1 VNPMNPL
8 FIRATSTM
16 VIKMEMNGMLSRRQ
30 ALTLGAAF
38 AGRVMAQT
46 PTPLLPLQTTGL
58 EHIGM
63 TVPDQKASAEFYGRI
78 FDPQL
83 FQERD
88 LPPRYYVRLGTAY
101 IAFGGATDVRAA
113 TGPGGGTAI
122 DHFCALVK
130 DYKPQEM
137 RAAME
142 QAGISMG
149 TGRLGMPT
157 DSDGIRLQ
165 LLGVPGGLARTIIPS
180 ARISTDDAAVEAIGL
195 DHIVVTASDLEKSS
209 AFYTKFFGQPVSRSK
224 KPERI
229 WFGVAQTRL
238 ALEPVTAGSKPAIE
252 RVCVKIAGFD
262 RRVTRE
268 KLKKVGVEA
277 VPAED
282 EHLLRFKDPN
292 GFTIELKAG
301 V

>member
-1 VNPMNPL
+1 MMDKNW
-8 FIRATSTM
+8 T
-16 VIKMEMNGMLSRRQ
+16 LSRRE
-30 ALTLGAAF
+30 ALALAAAF
-38 AGRVMAQT
+38 AGRAIAQT
-46 PTPLLPLQTTGL
+46 PASLLPLQTTGL
-58 EHIGM
+58 EHLGM

-88 LPPRYYVRLGTAY
+88 PPPRYYVRLGTAY

-113 TGPGGGTAI
+113 ANANGGASI

-142 QAGISMG
+142 QAGINMG

-180 ARISTDDAAVEAIGL
+180 TRISTDDAAVEAISL
-195 DHIVVTASDLEKSS
+195 DHIVLTVSDMEKSS
-209 AFYTKFFGQPVSRSK
+209 AFYEKFFGPPVSRSK
-224 KPERI
+224 KPERT

-238 ALEPVTAGSKPAIE
+238 ALEPVAAGSKPAIE

-262 RRVTRE
+262 RRLTRE
-268 KLKKVGVEA
+268 KLKKAGVEA
-277 VPAED
+277 VPVED
-282 EHLLRFKDPN
+282 EHVLRFKDPN

-301 V
+301 

>member
-1 VNPMNPL
+1 
-8 FIRATSTM
+8 
-16 VIKMEMNGMLSRRQ
+16 MLNRRE
-30 ALTLGAAF
+30 ALTIAAAF
-38 AGRVMAQT
+38 ASRAMAQNT
-46 PTPLLPLQTTGL
+46 VSPLLPLQTTGL
-58 EHIGM
+58 EHLGM

-88 LPPRYYVRLGTAY
+88 PPPRYYVRMGTAY
-101 IAFGGATDVRAA
+101 IAFGGATDIRASA
-113 TGPGGGTAI
+113 DANRGAAI
-122 DHFCALVK
+122 NHFCALVK

-137 RAAME
+137 RTALE
-142 QAGISMG
+142 QAGINMG
-149 TGRLGMPT
+149 AGRLGMPT

-180 ARISTDDAAVEAIGL
+180 TRISTDDAAVEAIGL
-195 DHIVVTASDLEKSS
+195 DHLVLTVSDMEKSS
-209 AFYTKFFGQPVSRSK
+209 AFYAKFFGLPVSKSK

-238 ALEPVTAGSKPAIE
+238 ALEPVASGSKPAIE

-262 RRVTRE
+262 RRLTRD
-268 KLKKVGVEA
+268 KLKKVGVETI
-277 VPAED
+277 PAD
-282 EHLLRFKDPN
+282 EEHVLRFKDPN

-301 V
+301 A

>member
-1 VNPMNPL
+1 MN
-8 FIRATSTM
+8 R
-16 VIKMEMNGMLSRRQ
+16 NGILSRRE
-30 ALTLGAAF
+30 ALTLAAAI
-38 AGRVMAQT
+38 AGPLSSLGRAQT
-46 PTPLLPLQTTGL
+46 SAPLLPLQTTGL

-88 LPPRYYVRLGTAY
+88 PPPRYYVRLGSAY

-113 TGPGGGTAI
+113 ADANARGASI

-142 QAGISMG
+142 QAGINMG

-180 ARISTDDAAVEAIGL
+180 TRISTDDAAVEAIGL
-195 DHIVVTASDLEKSS
+195 DHLVLTVSDMEKSS
-209 AFYTKFFGQPVSRSK
+209 AFYTKFFGAPVLRSK

-238 ALEPVTAGSKPAIE
+238 ALEPVAAGNKPAIE

-262 RRVTRE
+262 RRLTRDR
-268 KLKKVGVEA
+268 LKKVGVEV
-277 VPAED
+277 VPVDD
-282 EHLLRFKDPN
+282 EHLVRFKDPN

-301 V
+301 A

>member
-1 VNPMNPL
+1 LYFIRYSVEVEGDNPMINRREAL
-8 FIRATSTM
+8 
-16 VIKMEMNGMLSRRQ
+16 ML
-30 ALTLGAAF
+30 AAAF
-38 AGRVMAQT
+38 AGPLSKFGLAQE
-46 PTPLLPLQTTGL
+46 PAAALLPLQTTGL
-58 EHIGM
+58 EHLGM
-63 TVPDQKASAEFYGRI
+63 TIPDPKASAEFYGRI

-88 LPPRYYVRLGTAY
+88 PPPRYYVRMGTAY

-113 TGPGGGTAI
+113 ADANLGPKI
-122 DHFCALVK
+122 DHFCVLVK
-130 DYKPQEM
+130 NYKPQEM

-142 QAGISMG
+142 QAGITMG
-149 TGRLGMPT
+149 TGRVALPT
-157 DSDGIRLQ
+157 DSDGIRIQ

-180 ARISTDDAAVEAIGL
+180 TRISTDDAAIEAIGL
-195 DHIVVTASDLEKSS
+195 DHIVLTVSDMEKSS
-209 AFYTKFFGQPVSRSK
+209 AYYTKFFGTPVSRSR

-238 ALEPVTAGSKPAIE
+238 ALEPVAAGSKPAIE
-252 RVCVKIAGFD
+252 RVCLKIAGFD
-262 RRVTRE
+262 KRLTRE
-268 KLKKVGVEA
+268 KLKKVGVEV

-301 V
+301 T